1 MALPSWFKQSVTRLR
16 ATTRTVRG
24 ASVPD
29 WSNPDSKVISGCSV
43 QPATTSLSQDGR
55 ILGISESF
63 TVFMQPDADVQ
74 EGDRI
79 VYNGDTYLVS
89 AMTRP
94 WVSASGALDNKQA
107 TIERW
112 EG

>member
-1 MALPSWFKQSVTRLR
+1 MLPTWFRQTVTRLR

-24 ASVPD
+24 ATVPD
-29 WSNPDSKVISGCSV
+29 WSHPNSKDIEGCSV
-43 QPATTSLSQDGR
+43 QPSSTSLSQDGR
-55 ILGISESF
+55 ILGIAESF
-63 TVFMQPDADVQ
+63 TVYMPPDADVK

-79 VYNGDTYLVS
+79 VYEGNTYVVS
-89 AMTRP
+89 GMTRP
-94 WVSASGALDNKQA
+94 WVSATGALDNKQA